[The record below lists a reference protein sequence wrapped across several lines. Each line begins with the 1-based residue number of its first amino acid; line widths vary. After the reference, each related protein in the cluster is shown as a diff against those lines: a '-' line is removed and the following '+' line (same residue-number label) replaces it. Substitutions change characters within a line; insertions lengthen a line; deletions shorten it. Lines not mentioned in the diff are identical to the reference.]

1 MQLGSTLF
9 VKVKKIFRQ
18 KMQYYFLNYNLTPL
32 TIPSLSYQVEEAIR
46 IQRPAYLSKRL
57 PLSCYRVSTSIRY
70 YIWMCERYFELYLL
84 VLLVDYLLVLLV
96 NYLLVLLVNYLL
108 VLLVNYLL
116 VLLVDYYK

>member
-1 MQLGSTLF
+1 
-9 VKVKKIFRQ
+9 
-18 KMQYYFLNYNLTPL
+18 MQYYFFNYNLTPL

-57 PLSCYRVSTSIRY
+57 SLSCYRVSTSIRY

-84 VLLVDYLLVLLV
+84 VLLVDYLLVLV